1 MDNLLILL
9 VWYDD
14 VMKIILEFTDQD
26 LDPDAPARIRAEY
39 MQREAARAVMTDG
52 EGRIALLH
60 VVKYGFYK
68 LPGGGIDPGEGVEQA
83 LRRELMEE
91 TGCEAEVTGEIGKT
105 IEYRDQGDFRQVSY
119 AFTAKMVGA
128 QRAPEFTAKELDE
141 EFEMVWAADLDDAIG
156 LVESARPQLYAAKHI
171 QKRDLAILEAVK
183 TMS

>member
-1 MDNLLILL
+1 MDNLLILM

-26 LDPDAPARIRAEY
+26 LDPGALPRNRAKY
-39 MQREAARAVMTDG
+39 KQRQAARAVMTDG
-52 EGRIALLH
+52 EGRIALMH
-60 VVKYGFYK
+60 VVKYGYYK

-83 LRRELMEE
+83 LGRELLEE

-128 QRAPEFTAKELDE
+128 QRAPEFTPKELDE
-141 EFEMVWAADLDDAIG
+141 EFEMVWAADLDDAIR
-156 LVESARPQLYAAKHI
+156 LVKSARPQLYAAKHI

-183 TMS
+183 AKS